1 MISGTMDCDSVID
14 RRLYAD
20 EDHFGRDNKDENI
33 QRLENQAAFF
43 VPRQAEG
50 SRIFFTCILPS
61 DGSGFYKSFAR
72 ITSQEQNDAEDWLI
86 MRDHYEEQL
95 RKLNEYVAEMGELI
109 EKAISD
115 AMDALMH
122 KDVEEAQNT
131 INYDNRIDHMEREI
145 EGLCLNL
152 LLSQQPVA
160 TDLRMVSAALK
171 MITDMERIGD
181 HAADISE
188 ITLALAKT
196 GYPSDLSQIQKMADE
211 TMRMVKNSM
220 EAYLEKDMQ
229 KASAVIR
236 QDDIVDDCFVRIKRD
251 VIRQIN
257 ENIRNGE
264 QAADVLMIVKY
275 LERIGDHATNIAE
288 WVLFYITGGHS
299 GNAVAK
305 HPEESSKGRFPSV

>member
-1 MISGTMDCDSVID
+1 
-14 RRLYAD
+14 
-20 EDHFGRDNKDENI
+20 
-33 QRLENQAAFF
+33 
-43 VPRQAEG
+43 
-50 SRIFFTCILPS
+50 
-61 DGSGFYKSFAR
+61 
-72 ITSQEQNDAEDWLI
+72 

-95 RKLNEYVAEMGELI
+95 KKLNEYVAEMGELI
-109 EKAISD
+109 EKAIGD
-115 AMDALMH
+115 ALDALMH
-122 KDVEEAQNT
+122 KDIEEAKNT
-131 INYDNRIDHMEREI
+131 IDYDNRIDHMEREI

-188 ITLALAKT
+188 ITLVLAKT
-196 GYPSDLSQIQKMADE
+196 GYPNNLSRIQKMADE
-211 TMRMVKNSM
+211 TMRMVKNSV

-236 QDDIVDDCFVRIKRD
+236 QDDIVDDCFVQAKKDI
-251 VIRQIN
+251 IRQIN
-257 ENIRNGE
+257 ENIQDGE

-288 WVLFYITGGHS
+288 WVLFYLTGDHPD
-299 GNAVAK
+299 AVT
-305 HPEESSKGRFPSV
+305 